1 MPLTFG
7 TTPINAKT
15 HFISHALIFITFPRW
30 IKRLKGERWGERC
43 PKGESNCS
51 HKAKNV
57 LLCNLGTEHLFLFG
71 SVKIYA
77 WNYWIT
83 DTLIVLNSIPA
94 VISLLFFSKRKGG
107 KDILRFPIKGDDSVN
122 RVNNSVVELSGKYS
136 LSMIVD
142 KTWSLQMGVA
152 NRSSEE
158 LETSFFISLL
168 MASDSGE
175 DTGISLNDRNVLI
188 IGFLSGKNDRV

>member
-1 MPLTFG
+1 MNKAFKGWEMRWEMPQKVRATALTK
-7 TTPINAKT
+7 P
-15 HFISHALIFITFPRW
+15 
-30 IKRLKGERWGERC
+30 
-43 PKGESNCS
+43 
-51 HKAKNV
+51 KNV

-158 LETSFFISLL
+158 LETSFFHIFTH
-168 MASDSGE
+168 G
-175 DTGISLNDRNVLI
+175 
-188 IGFLSGKNDRV
+188 IGFGGGYRNLAQWPECVDNRLFVGKEWQGIIIKTAEFLLYGKE

>member
-1 MPLTFG
+1 MPHEHSYKTGCLSSEHFPFHDGRFLQTDSISLGSFFHCFRKLCRELSG
-7 TTPINAKT
+7 LLLSMQKT
-15 HFISHALIFITFPRW
+15 HFISHALIFYHFPPMNKAFKGWEMRW
-30 IKRLKGERWGERC
+30 EMPQKVRATALTK
-43 PKGESNCS
+43 P
-51 HKAKNV
+51 KNV

-136 LSMIVD
+136 LS
-142 KTWSLQMGVA
+142 
-152 NRSSEE
+152 
-158 LETSFFISLL
+158 
-168 MASDSGE
+168 
-175 DTGISLNDRNVLI
+175 NDRW
-188 IGFLSGKNDRV
+188 